1 MTKERYER
9 GSLLQKVF
17 DPLANAPRLANG
29 AVFYKVEDRELVG
42 IDNEEKLRAEYERM
56 KLANS
61 TTTEISED
69 EADELRIALVDELDE
84 VALLGVGEFVSGVA
98 GHSQDL

>member
-29 AVFYKVEDRELVG
+29 SVFYKVEDRELVG
-42 IDNEEKLRAEYERM
+42 VDNEEKLRAEYERM
-56 KLANS
+56 KVANS
-61 TTTEISED
+61 NTTEISEE
-69 EADELRIALVDELDE
+69 EADELRIALVDELEQNSPFNIDE
-84 VALLGVGEFVSGVA
+84 FNTVLDKEFSIF
-98 GHSQDL
+98 